1 MWVSGTP
8 PLGTQRSEHQASE
21 ARRSAKRNPSHQPSA
36 SLAFDRYRGALVGRA
51 IPEIEAPQES
61 DLSAEEEPTPLP
73 SRRRRRTGEAIP
85 LANLREFLPSTHFV
99 NKGKRKS
106 RGCYEPRPG
115 VLVISQ
121 PSLWTIACIW
131 S

>member
-1 MWVSGTP
+1 MWVNGTS

-51 IPEIEAPQES
+51 IPEIEAS
-61 DLSAEEEPTPLP
+61 SRIRSKRRSAEEEPTPLP

-85 LANLREFLPSTHFV
+85 LANFREFLFHATSV
-99 NKGKRKS
+99 NKGESKAGYTREGQYPAQHG
-106 RGCYEPRPG
+106 R
-115 VLVISQ
+115 
-121 PSLWTIACIW
+121 
-131 S
+131 

>member
-51 IPEIEAPQES
+51 IPEIEAS
-61 DLSAEEEPTPLP
+61 SRIRSKRRSAEEEPTPLP

-85 LANLREFLPSTHFV
+85 LANFREFLPSTHFV
-99 NKGKRKS
+99 NKTKGK
-106 RGCYEPRPG
+106 
-115 VLVISQ
+115 L
-121 PSLWTIACIW
+121 
-131 S
+131 